1 MPFKAPESYE
11 LDRSV
16 SPSREPFD
24 GTYRYSSDSEFSVV
38 DEFDPLKTSDRPY
51 KDDAS
56 QPLRSVFDTD
66 KSATRPLAWLDTQR
80 KRGNL
85 QRWLIPSR
93 FMCVLVLVV
102 VATFVLLLSAG
113 GIWVYHE
120 AVPNDGE
127 SEPWYPS
134 PRGGSVKKWQESY
147 KKASKLVDQMTLVEK
162 VNITT
167 GVPMLCSLQFCDIK
181 YSRNCRDGM
190 VYGYVC
196 GQHWACRQTW
206 IPQSMSTGW
215 TIGHEIRGQWDRVPR
230 GCYSGRDVEQGPH
243 VRARQGTRL

>member
-66 KSATRPLAWLDTQR
+66 KSATRPLAWLETQR
-80 KRGNL
+80 KRGNW
-85 QRWLIPSR
+85 RWMIPSR
-93 FMCVLVLVV
+93 FMCVLALVI

-113 GIWVYHE
+113 GIWVYQSKHPQ
-120 AVPNDGE
+120 AP
-127 SEPWYPS
+127 
-134 PRGGSVKKWQESY
+134 QQ
-147 KKASKLVDQMTLVEK
+147 ASRLMKL
-162 VNITT
+162 
-167 GVPMLCSLQFCDIK
+167 
-181 YSRNCRDGM
+181 
-190 VYGYVC
+190 
-196 GQHWACRQTW
+196 AC
-206 IPQSMSTGW
+206 
-215 TIGHEIRGQWDRVPR
+215 
-230 GCYSGRDVEQGPH
+230 
-243 VRARQGTRL
+243 